1 MLRALHANPRS
12 PFLPELSVPL
22 CLGGGFGFASSLIL
36 LRVLRASVVKRSRPV
51 HPSHSP
57 IAPHFIIP
65 RMNLEQKLAELK
77 RRDSLAEAGGGEARV
92 AAQRKQGK
100 MSARERI
107 EFLLDE
113 GTFEET
119 DKLVTHRCNDF
130 GMDQQ
135 KVFGDGFVTGYGR
148 IEGRLV
154 FVFAQDFTVFGGSL
168 SETNA
173 AKIVKL
179 MDTAMRVGAPVIGLN
194 DSGGARIQEGVMSLA
209 GYADIFLRN
218 TLASGV
224 VPQISAIMGPC
235 AGGAV
240 YSPAITDFILMVEN
254 TSYMFITGPDVI
266 KAVTHEEVT
275 KDELGGA
282 MTHNAKSGVAHFLA
296 HDDAECLSMV
306 RELLSFMPSNNLEDP
321 PRKACT
327 DPIDRADEALD
338 TLAPIES
345 NRPYDIKDVIH
356 HVVDDSYF
364 FEVHEHYAKN
374 IVIGFARLN
383 GRPVGIV
390 ANQPNFLAGVL
401 DISASLKAARFVRF
415 CDCFNIP
422 LITFEDVPG
431 FLPGTQQEYGGII
444 THGAKL
450 LYAFSEA
457 TVPKITVITRKA
469 YGGAYC
475 VMASKHIRT
484 DVNYAWP
491 TAEIAVMGPEGAVN
505 IVYKRELEKSENPE
519 TDRAAKIEEFR
530 DRFANPYV
538 AAERGYVDAV
548 IRPRDTRRKLIQALD
563 MLANKRDKNPPKK
576 HGNIPL

>member
-1 MLRALHANPRS
+1 
-12 PFLPELSVPL
+12 
-22 CLGGGFGFASSLIL
+22 
-36 LRVLRASVVKRSRPV
+36 
-51 HPSHSP
+51 
-57 IAPHFIIP
+57 
-65 RMNLEQKLAELK
+65 MNLEEKLAELK
-77 RRDSLAEAGGGEARV
+77 RRDSLAEAGGGEERRARLH
-92 AAQRKQGK
+92 KQGK

-119 DKLVTHRCNDF
+119 DKLVVHRCTDF
-130 GMDQQ
+130 GMEEQ
-135 KVFGDGFVTGYGR
+135 KYYGDGFLTGYGR

-173 AKIVKL
+173 AKIVKI
-179 MDTAMRVGAPVIGLN
+179 MEMAMKVGVPVIGLN

-240 YSPAITDFILMVEN
+240 YSPAITDFILMVQN

-282 MTHNAKSGVAHFLA
+282 MTHNEKSGVAHFVA
-296 HDDAECLSMV
+296 QDDAECLSMI
-306 RELLSFMPSNNLEDP
+306 RELLSFIPSNNLDDP

-327 DPIDRADEALD
+327 DPTDRSDERLD
-338 TLAPIES
+338 SIVPSES
-345 NRPYDIKDVIH
+345 NLPYDIKDVINA
-356 HVVDDSYF
+356 VIDDAYF

-374 IVIGFARLN
+374 IVVGFARLN
-383 GRPVGIV
+383 GKSVGIV
-390 ANQPNFLAGVL
+390 ANQPAFLAGVL
-401 DISASLKAARFVRF
+401 DINSSIKGARFVRF

-475 VMASKHIRT
+475 VMASKHIRA

-505 IVYKRELEKSENPE
+505 IVYRRELEKSDNPE
-519 TDRAAKIEEFR
+519 ADRAAKIEEFR

-538 AAERGYVDAV
+538 AAERGYLDAV
-548 IRPRDTRRKLIQALD
+548 IRPRDTRRKLIQALE
-563 MLANKRDKNPPKK
+563 MLENKRDRNPPKK